1 MRPWPQVKLVP
12 RRPAAPNSSG
22 PHRCGRAQCP
32 LHSLEIGER
41 RGCPEDPMLD
51 VLVLA
56 QDIATAACGS
66 FNALH
71 FLGYWLGRD
80 TARSRRVGAAA
91 LTVINAA
98 VGVGSLFF
106 LALYWTHRR

>member
-1 MRPWPQVKLVP
+1 
-12 RRPAAPNSSG
+12 
-22 PHRCGRAQCP
+22 
-32 LHSLEIGER
+32 
-41 RGCPEDPMLD
+41 MLD

-66 FNALH
+66 FNAIH

-80 TARSRRVGAAA
+80 TARSRRVAAAA

-98 VGVGSLFF
+98 VVVESLFF
-106 LALYWTHRR
+106 LALYWTHRWQGSIDLFLSPPVWISARTLLLLGAAFISALILRQQRQR

>member
-1 MRPWPQVKLVP
+1 
-12 RRPAAPNSSG
+12 
-22 PHRCGRAQCP
+22 
-32 LHSLEIGER
+32 
-41 RGCPEDPMLD
+41 MLD

-80 TARSRRVGAAA
+80 TARSRRVAAAA

-98 VGVGSLFF
+98 VVVESLFF
-106 LALYWTHRR
+106 LALYWTHRCRSSIDLFLSPLAWISARTLLLLGTAFISALILRQQRQR